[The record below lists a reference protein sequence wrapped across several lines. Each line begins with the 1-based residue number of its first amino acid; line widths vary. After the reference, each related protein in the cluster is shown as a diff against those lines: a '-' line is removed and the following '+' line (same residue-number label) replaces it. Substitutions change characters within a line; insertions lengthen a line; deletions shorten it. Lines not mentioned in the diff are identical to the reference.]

1 MRVELSNL
9 RLPLDALAG
18 TEAEQEVA
26 LREAVA
32 RALGVAPAEVRKAR
46 LLRRSIDAR
55 KKGAVRFVATV
66 MAEVPDD
73 ASLRP
78 ARGVNLRP
86 YEPPEPLAV
95 PRVGRGTEPRP
106 VVVGMGPAGLFCALA
121 LAEAGLRPLVVER
134 GAPVGERVA
143 DVERF
148 ARTGALDPESNVQ
161 FGEGGAG
168 TFSDG
173 KLGTGIRSPHIRH
186 VLEAFVEAGAPADI
200 LVDAQPHIGTD
211 LLRGVVLRLRERIVA
226 LGGEVRFRTRLDGVA
241 FGQGRL
247 RSVGLTGPK
256 GRAEELPASRLVVA
270 CGHSA
275 RDTFALLERAGL
287 AMERKPFAV
296 GARIEHPQAL
306 VDRAQYGAAAGHP
319 LLGAARYKLAARTA
333 EGRGVYTF
341 CMCPGGSVVAASSE
355 PGGVCVNGMSLH
367 GRDGANANS
376 ALLVEVRPDDLP
388 ERGPLAMVAWQ
399 QELERA
405 AYRLAAD
412 AGGTPYQAPAQTVGD
427 LVAGRAGSPS
437 TLVEP
442 TYPLG
447 VRWCDLHRCL
457 PGFVAD
463 ALVEAL
469 PALDRRLRGFAHEQ
483 AVLTGVEARSSSPL
497 RILRDEGLQAPVA
510 PGVPSGLYPCG
521 EGAGYA
527 GGIMS
532 SAVDGLRVA
541 LAIAAECGRP

>member
-9 RLPLDALAG
+9 RLPLDALGPAG
-18 TEAEQEVA
+18 TGLGEAFRA
-26 LREAVA
+26 AVA
-32 RALGVAPAEVRKAR
+32 AAAGVPVEDLADAR
-46 LLRRSIDAR
+46 LLRRSVDAR
-55 KKGAVRFVATV
+55 KKAAVRFVATV
-66 MAEVPDD
+66 MAEVPDG
-73 ASLRP
+73 AELRP
-78 ARGVNLRP
+78 ARGVNVRP
-86 YEPPEPLAV
+86 YEPPAPLAV
-95 PRVGRGTEPRP
+95 PSVPSAAEPRP
-106 VVVGMGPAGLFCALA
+106 VVAGLGPAGLFCALV

-173 KLGTGIRSPHIRH
+173 KLATGIRSPHLRH

-211 LLRGVVLRLRERIVA
+211 LLRGVVQRLRERLVS
-226 LGGEVRFRTRLDGVA
+226 LGGEVRFRTRLDDLVLEG
-241 FGQGRL
+241 GRL
-247 RSVGLTGPK
+247 RAVRLTGPE
-256 GRAEELPASRLVVA
+256 GAVQEVPASRLVLA

-275 RDTFALLERAGL
+275 RDTFAMIGRAGFPL
-287 AMERKPFAV
+287 ARKPFAV
-296 GARIEHPQAL
+296 GVRIEHPQDL
-306 VDRAQYGAAAGHP
+306 VDRSQYGAAAGHP
-319 LLGAARYKLAARTA
+319 ALGAARYKLAVKNAD
-333 EGRGVYTF
+333 GRGVYTF

-367 GRDGANANS
+367 ARDGANANS

-388 ERGPLAMVAWQ
+388 SKGPLEMVAWQ
-399 QELERA
+399 RQLERA
-405 AYRLAAD
+405 AFELAAR
-412 AGGTPYQAPAQTVGD
+412 AGGGPYAAPAQIVGD
-427 LVAGRAGSPS
+427 LVAGGAGTRSR
-437 TLVEP
+437 LVEP

-447 VRWCDLHRCL
+447 VRWCDLRECL
-457 PGFVAD
+457 PPFVAD

-469 PALDRRLRGFAHEQ
+469 PALDRRMRGFAHEH
-483 AVLTGVEARSSSPL
+483 ALLTGVEARSSSPL
-497 RILRDEGLQAPVA
+497 RILRDERFQAQVV
-510 PGVPSGLYPCG
+510 PGVGSGTYPCG

-541 LAIAAECGRP
+541 LAIVEELQAG